1 MKPSFKYA
9 VIHRHRTKYAVKDLC
24 EILQVSRS
32 GYYKYVKHLNHTA
45 KDFDLAEKIRTK
57 QESCKKTYGY
67 RRMKLWLDSEGIT
80 KNPKTIL
87 RIMHKYDLLSEIR
100 RRKRWRKMG
109 EDKHRY
115 DNWLN
120 RESNAEHPNQKWVT
134 DISYIQTQEGVLYLS
149 MIRDLYDR
157 SIVAYRTGTS
167 QTINLVLDTIH
178 LAMKSVKTESRREL
192 HLHSDQGFQYT
203 SQAYFDLTKE
213 YGILPSMSRRGNCY
227 DNALAENFFGILKT
241 ECIYRHKPETFEE
254 ANKMIDDYIYFYKDT
269 ICTVIGLIG
278 GAIAALFGGWDTAL
292 QTLVIFIAIDYIT
305 GLVVAGVFHASPKTK
320 TGALESKA
328 GWKGL
333 IRKGETLLIVLVACQ
348 LDAVIGG
355 SFVRDAAIIG
365 FSSNEAISIVENAGL
380 MGLPIPA
387 AITKAIDIL
396 KQRAETPEKGKD

>member
-1 MKPSFKYA
+1 
-9 VIHRHRTKYAVKDLC
+9 
-24 EILQVSRS
+24 
-32 GYYKYVKHLNHTA
+32 
-45 KDFDLAEKIRTK
+45 
-57 QESCKKTYGY
+57 
-67 RRMKLWLDSEGIT
+67 MKLWLDSEGIT

-120 RESNAEHPNQKWVT
+120 REFNAEHPNQKWVT

-213 YGILPSMSRRGNCY
+213 YGILRLCQGVETAMTMHW
-227 DNALAENFFGILKT
+227 LKT
-241 ECIYRHKPETFEE
+241 FSESSKPSAST
-254 ANKMIDDYIYFYKDT
+254 DT
-269 ICTVIGLIG
+269 SRKL
-278 GAIAALFGGWDTAL
+278 LRK
-292 QTLVIFIAIDYIT
+292 
-305 GLVVAGVFHASPKTK
+305 PTK
-320 TGALESKA
+320 
-328 GWKGL
+328 
-333 IRKGETLLIVLVACQ
+333 
-348 LDAVIGG
+348 
-355 SFVRDAAIIG
+355 
-365 FSSNEAISIVENAGL
+365 
-380 MGLPIPA
+380 
-387 AITKAIDIL
+387 
-396 KQRAETPEKGKD
+396 

>member
-1 MKPSFKYA
+1 MKPGFKYA

-32 GYYKYVKHLNHTA
+32 GYYKYVKQMNRTA
-45 KDFDLAEKIRTK
+45 KDFELAEKIRIK
-57 QESCKKTYGY
+57 QQSCKKTYGY
-67 RRMKLWLDSEGIT
+67 RRMKLWLDSEGIP

-120 RESNAEHPNQKWVT
+120 REFNAEHPNQKWVT
-134 DISYIQTQEGVLYLS
+134 DISYIQTQEGILYLS

-167 QTINLVLDTIH
+167 QTINLVLETIH

-227 DNALAENFFGILKT
+227 DNALAENFFGILKA
-241 ECIYRHKPETFEE
+241 EFLRQRKQQSIQE
-254 ANKMIDDYIYFYKDT
+254 AQLLIDNFIFFYNKF
-269 ICTVIGLIG
+269 
-278 GAIAALFGGWDTAL
+278 
-292 QTLVIFIAIDYIT
+292 
-305 GLVVAGVFHASPKTK
+305 KTK
-320 TGALESKA
+320 LTPLEL
-328 GWKGL
+328 WRQF
-333 IRKGETLLIVLVACQ
+333 I
-348 LDAVIGG
+348 
-355 SFVRDAAIIG
+355 
-365 FSSNEAISIVENAGL
+365 
-380 MGLPIPA
+380 
-387 AITKAIDIL
+387 
-396 KQRAETPEKGKD
+396 

>member
-9 VIHRHRTKYAVKDLC
+9 VIHRHRTKYAVNDLC

-109 EDKHRY
+109 
-115 DNWLN
+115 
-120 RESNAEHPNQKWVT
+120 
-134 DISYIQTQEGVLYLS
+134 GVLYLS

-227 DNALAENFFGILKT
+227 DNALAENFFGILKN

-254 ANKMIDDYIYFYKDT
+254 ANKMIDDYIYFYNHERIQLK
-269 ICTVIGLIG
+269 
-278 GAIAALFGGWDTAL
+278 
-292 QTLVIFIAIDYIT
+292 T
-305 GLVVAGVFHASPKTK
+305 GLSPLSLRQS
-320 TGALESKA
+320 G
-328 GWKGL
+328 
-333 IRKGETLLIVLVACQ
+333 
-348 LDAVIGG
+348 
-355 SFVRDAAIIG
+355 
-365 FSSNEAISIVENAGL
+365 
-380 MGLPIPA
+380 
-387 AITKAIDIL
+387 
-396 KQRAETPEKGKD
+396 

>member
-9 VIHRHRTKYAVKDLC
+9 VIHRHRTRYAVRDLC

-45 KDFDLAEKIRTK
+45 KDFELAKKIRTK

-120 RESNAEHPNQKWVT
+120 REFNAEHPNQKWVT

-157 SIVAYRTGTS
+157 SIV
-167 QTINLVLDTIH
+167 L
-178 LAMKSVKTESRREL
+178 
-192 HLHSDQGFQYT
+192 
-203 SQAYFDLTKE
+203 
-213 YGILPSMSRRGNCY
+213 
-227 DNALAENFFGILKT
+227 
-241 ECIYRHKPETFEE
+241 
-254 ANKMIDDYIYFYKDT
+254 
-269 ICTVIGLIG
+269 
-278 GAIAALFGGWDTAL
+278 
-292 QTLVIFIAIDYIT
+292 T
-305 GLVVAGVFHASPKTK
+305 GLEPA
-320 TGALESKA
+320 
-328 GWKGL
+328 
-333 IRKGETLLIVLVACQ
+333 RQ
-348 LDAVIGG
+348 
-355 SFVRDAAIIG
+355 
-365 FSSNEAISIVENAGL
+365 SIL
-380 MGLPIPA
+380 YWIPF
-387 AITKAIDIL
+387 IL
-396 KQRAETPEKGKD
+396 Q

>member
-120 RESNAEHPNQKWVT
+120 REFNAEHPNQKWVT

-213 YGILPSMSRRGNCY
+213 YGILPSMSSRGNCY

-254 ANKMIDDYIYFYKDT
+254 ANKMIDDYIYFYNHERIQLK
-269 ICTVIGLIG
+269 
-278 GAIAALFGGWDTAL
+278 
-292 QTLVIFIAIDYIT
+292 T
-305 GLVVAGVFHASPKTK
+305 GLSPLSLRQS
-320 TGALESKA
+320 G
-328 GWKGL
+328 
-333 IRKGETLLIVLVACQ
+333 
-348 LDAVIGG
+348 
-355 SFVRDAAIIG
+355 
-365 FSSNEAISIVENAGL
+365 
-380 MGLPIPA
+380 
-387 AITKAIDIL
+387 
-396 KQRAETPEKGKD
+396 